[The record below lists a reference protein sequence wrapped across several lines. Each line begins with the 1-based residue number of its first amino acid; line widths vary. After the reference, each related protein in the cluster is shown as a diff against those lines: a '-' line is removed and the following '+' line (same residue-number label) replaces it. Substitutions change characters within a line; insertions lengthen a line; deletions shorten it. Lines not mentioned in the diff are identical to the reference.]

1 MASYDSQVLGLFADP
16 NVVQE
21 RVTQEINQQMPSGL
35 TFLPAQTLFQGLSPL
50 SAALDPR
57 TRNARTIQ
65 ETAQETP
72 GEFGT
77 AAYYQDLANRL
88 NAKGMTQAAMA
99 LQAKAKEMND
109 NLMEA
114 ATAEFG
120 KISFKDYGSYT
131 VPLAGMIN
139 EYAQKRSQ
147 LGMNHPQVVA
157 MHQKISEAM
166 QKGRAEVQ
174 TGDVADAREIE
185 RAKTLAQEQVKS
197 RMKLLNDLGD
207 ARLKSNNQSILLSNI
222 KTQIVDKAKAGQI
235 FTGPGAD
242 WRATGAA
249 FLRVLFP
256 DMGGDELGRKI
267 GNTQAAAQTIGDALL
282 EAIGAL
288 GTNPSNADRDFIASM
303 LPRINQ
309 SPEAI
314 ETIYQYMQEKAL
326 YAQEELNARER
337 YLNDPDNYDLSGYTP
352 PQAERLN
359 ELLRQAGVDTSTQ
372 NTMPNPR
379 IQRMGVIDIP
389 VVKEDMS
396 GPQINQYNTLM
407 NAKGGH
413 ESVYEYLGKLDQLGK
428 LTPDQ
433 TAILLY
439 IDNILF
445 GAR

>member
-1 MASYDSQVLGLFADP
+1 MAIDSQILGLFADP
-16 NVVQE
+16 NVVQGQ
-21 RVTQEINQQMPSGL
+21 VTQEINQQMPSGL
-35 TFLPAQTLFQGLSPL
+35 TFLPAQTLFQGLSPI

-57 TRNARTIQ
+57 TRNARIIQ

-77 AAYYQDLANRL
+77 AAYYADLADRL
-88 NAKGMTQAAMA
+88 NQKGMTQAAMA
-99 LQAKAKEMND
+99 LTTKAKAMKD
-109 NLMEA
+109 KQTAA

-131 VPLAGMIN
+131 VPLASMIN
-139 EYAQKRSQ
+139 QYAELPPDS
-147 LGMNHPQVVA
+147 PQREVLFT
-157 MHQKISEAM
+157 QITGAM
-166 QKGRAEVQ
+166 QKGRAEIQ
-174 TGDVADAREIE
+174 TQDVADVREE
-185 RAKTLAQEQVKS
+185 ARAKTLAEEQTKS
-197 RMKLLNDLGD
+197 RLGLLAKLGEEK
-207 ARLKSNNQSILLSNI
+207 LKQNETAILLSNI
-222 KTQIVDKAKAGQI
+222 KTQLVDKAKAGEI
-235 FTGPGAD
+235 FTGPTAD

-249 FLRVLFP
+249 FMRTLFP
-256 DMGGDELGRKI
+256 GMGGDELGRKI

-282 EAIGAL
+282 GMIKQL
-288 GTNPSNADRDFIASM
+288 GTNPSNADRDFIAKM
-303 LPRINQ
+303 LPSINQ

-326 YAQEELNARER
+326 YAQEELLARER
-337 YLNDPDNYDLSGYTP
+337 HLNDPNNYDLSNYTP

-359 ELLRQAGVDTSTQ
+359 ELLRQAGVNTSTEY
-372 NTMPNPR
+372 TRPDPR
-379 IQRMGVIDIP
+379 INSIGVIAEIP

-413 ESVYEYLGKLDQLGK
+413 ESVYEYLKKLDQQNK

>member
-1 MASYDSQVLGLFADP
+1 MAIDSQILGLFADP
-16 NVVQE
+16 GVVQGK
-21 RVTQEINQQMPSGL
+21 VTQEINQQMPSGL
-35 TFLPAQTLFQGLSPL
+35 TFLPAQTMFQGLSPL

-57 TRNARTIQ
+57 TRNARVIQ

-77 AAYYQDLANRL
+77 VSYYQELANRL
-88 NAKGMTQAAMA
+88 NEKGMTQAAMA
-99 LQAKAKEMND
+99 LQTKAKDMQD
-109 NLMEA
+109 KKIAA

-131 VPLAGMIN
+131 VPLASMIN
-139 EYAQKRSQ
+139 QYAQLPAGPERDA
-147 LGMNHPQVVA
+147 LY
-157 MHQKISEAM
+157 QKIAEAM
-166 QKGRAEVQ
+166 QKGRAEIQ
-174 TGDVADAREIE
+174 TQDVADVREE
-185 RAKTLAQEQVKS
+185 ARAKTLAEEQTKG
-197 RMKLLNDLGD
+197 RLKLLNQLGEEK
-207 ARLKSNNQSILLSNI
+207 LKQNESAILLSNI
-222 KTQIVDKAKAGQI
+222 KTQLVDKANAGQI

-249 FLRVLFP
+249 FMRVLFP
-256 DMGGDELGRKI
+256 DMGGEELGRKI

-282 EAIGAL
+282 GMIKQL
-288 GTNPSNADRDFIASM
+288 GTNPSNADRDFIAKM
-303 LPRINQ
+303 LPQINQ

-314 ETIYQYMQEKAL
+314 QIIYEYMQEKAL
-326 YAQEELNARER
+326 YAQEELLARER

-359 ELLRQAGVDTSTQ
+359 ELLRRAGVNTSTEY
-372 NTMPNPR
+372 TMPNPR
-379 IQRMGVIDIP
+379 INNIGVIDIP

-413 ESVYEYLGKLDQLGK
+413 EAVYEYLSKLDQQNK

-433 TAILLY
+433 AAILLF